1 MKLKNVSYYPAGFD
15 GSMIRSDDSIIL
27 VRVIDGGEEEDT
39 FELVRATKD
48 LKTIAPITN
57 VNTDG
62 MNGVLFGN
70 KDGDFAVVNCKAQG
84 GDVAYGKMSALADE
98 APQVACKIVSYDK
111 NGNKI
116 AEKDINDLG
125 IDSVDKVMPK
135 DFVIIERD
143 GTLVR
148 FDRNLNI
155 VLEHTLSENET
166 LNDVA
171 PLNDGSVVGVG
182 VSTGTTDN
190 YEVDTN
196 ANGVYLRLD
205 VPTEQPAA
213 PSTPDNVKN
222 PGALDAIQIFAGL
235 GGVILLAGAIT
246 GRKLMARR

>member
-1 MKLKNVSYYPAGFD
+1 MAQA
-15 GSMIRSDDSIIL
+15 DD
-27 VRVIDGGEEEDT
+27 VE
-39 FELVRATKD
+39 
-48 LKTIAPITN
+48 
-57 VNTDG
+57 
-62 MNGVLFGN
+62 
-70 KDGDFAVVNCKAQG
+70 
-84 GDVAYGKMSALADE
+84 YGKMSALAGE
-98 APQVACKIVSYDK
+98 ISQVTCKIVSYDK

-125 IDSVDKVMPK
+125 IDSVDKIMTK
-135 DFVIIERD
+135 DFVIIESD

-148 FDRNLNI
+148 FARDLNI
-155 VLEHTLSENET
+155 VLKHTLSENET

-205 VPTEQPAA
+205 APAEQPAA

-222 PGALDAIQIFAGL
+222 PGTLDAIQIFAGL
-235 GGVILLAGAIT
+235 GGVILLAGAIAS
-246 GRKLMARR
+246 RKLMTRR